1 MGSIFTEMRSLHS
14 FNCSVK
20 YLLRVINV
28 FNKCTGIKSLMDEK
42 SKTVLHDFIE
52 IVSKSKHK
60 QMILWIDHGR
70 EFYNKLMQKWLDN
83 DDIFM

>member
-1 MGSIFTEMRSLHS
+1 
-14 FNCSVK
+14 
-20 YLLRVINV
+20 
-28 FNKCTGIKSLMDEK
+28 MDEK
-42 SKTVLHDFIE
+42 SKTVLHDFLE

-60 QMILWIDHGR
+60 RIILWIDHGR

>member
-1 MGSIFTEMRSLHS
+1 MKNL
-14 FNCSVK
+14 
-20 YLLRVINV
+20 
-28 FNKCTGIKSLMDEK
+28 
-42 SKTVLHDFIE
+42 KTVLHDFIE

-60 QMILWIDHGR
+60 QIILWIDHGR

>member
-1 MGSIFTEMRSLHS
+1 
-14 FNCSVK
+14 
-20 YLLRVINV
+20 
-28 FNKCTGIKSLMDEK
+28 MDEK

-60 QMILWIDHGR
+60 RIILWIDHGR
-70 EFYNKLMQKWLDN
+70 EIYNKLMQKWLDN

>member
-1 MGSIFTEMRSLHS
+1 
-14 FNCSVK
+14 
-20 YLLRVINV
+20 
-28 FNKCTGIKSLMDEK
+28 MDEK

-83 DDIFM
+83 DDIFMKSALNKGNTVVA